1 MLRKIILHGYLAEEF
16 GGVYEL
22 DAQSPAEAVRALS
35 VQIKG
40 FAARVRAGEFF
51 VIRGGKKIEELDLIM
66 SFGKYAELHIV
77 PVANGSKNNGVLKV
91 VLGVALIGIGF
102 AVAGAFSG
110 GALNMSATLLGMSA
124 KTFITLG
131 AGMFLNGL
139 GQMLSPTP
147 TVDSNESPDSRPSFL
162 FSGAVNLSEEGNV
175 IPVAY
180 GAPWCGSL
188 VSSSGMDT
196 RMVK

>member
-1 MLRKIILHGYLAEEF
+1 MLRTVVLHGYLAEEF
-16 GGVYEL
+16 GNTFHL
-22 DAQSPAEAVRALS
+22 DAQTPAEIMRALS
-35 VQIKG
+35 VQLRG
-40 FAARVRAGEFF
+40 FASRVRAGEFF
-51 VIRGGKKIEELDLIM
+51 VVRGEEKIEETGLIM
-66 SFGKYAELHIV
+66 TLGSCAELHIV

-91 VLGVALIGIGF
+91 ILGVVLIGVGF

-110 GALNMSATLLGMSA
+110 GAMNMGATLLGMSA

-147 TVDSNESPDSRPSFL
+147 TVDSNESADARPSYL
-162 FSGAVNLSEEGNV
+162 FSGALNLSEEGNV

-188 VSSSGMDT
+188 VASSGMDT
-196 RMVK
+196 KEVK

>member
-1 MLRKIILHGYLAEEF
+1 MLRTVVLHGYLAEEF
-16 GGVYEL
+16 GNTFHL
-22 DAQSPAEAVRALS
+22 DAQTPAEIIRALS
-35 VQIKG
+35 VQLRG
-40 FAARVRAGEFF
+40 FAQRVRAGEFF
-51 VIRGGKKIEELDLIM
+51 VVRGEEKIEETGLIM
-66 SFGKYAELHIV
+66 TLGSCAELHIV

-91 VLGVALIGIGF
+91 ILGVVLIGVGF

-162 FSGAVNLSEEGNV
+162 FSGAINLSEEGNV